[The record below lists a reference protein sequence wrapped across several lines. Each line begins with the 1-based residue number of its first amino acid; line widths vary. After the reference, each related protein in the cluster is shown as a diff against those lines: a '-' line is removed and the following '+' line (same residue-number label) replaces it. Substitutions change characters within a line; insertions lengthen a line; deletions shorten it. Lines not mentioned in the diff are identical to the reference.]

1 MSRFRR
7 SLWLYPLFQIPLMFL
22 VVCLIGATLF
32 WLLGLGRPNIAV
44 AVAIDMSNKTY
55 QGQAFNAP
63 NTVISQELSAVR
75 AYLDQNQQ
83 LKAPNDVQ
91 LFGFGERTV
100 PLTNSFT
107 SDRQKI
113 ESELNQSLANPALP
127 SQFGGIANLDAAI
140 DQTTKALSSQN
151 RCRNLLLIT
160 NSTSAVSPQTINQAI
175 IQKVKINAVV
185 IGNDFSQILPASN
198 ATKGLFVPT
207 DLANLQFFL
216 LDKFY
221 IRVNTNI
228 NWIIFWLGSAWIAL
242 MWFLILPLDKWVLQ
256 GLMNYPMNISGK
268 YAVFNALFWT
278 ALTPIIVWQI
288 WQILGLPIFS
298 AC

>member
-32 WLLGLGRPNIAV
+32 WLLGLGRPTVAV
-44 AVAIDMSNKTY
+44 AVDMSNRTY

-63 NTVISQELSAVR
+63 NSVMSQELSAVR
-75 AYLDQNQQ
+75 VYLDQNQQ
-83 LKAPNDVQ
+83 FKIKTDVQ

-113 ESELNQSLANPALP
+113 ESELNQSLANPTLP
-127 SQFGGIANLDAAI
+127 SQLGGAANLDIAI

-160 NSTSAVSPQTINQAI
+160 NSASPISLKTINQAI
-175 IQKVKINAVV
+175 TQEVKLNAVV
-185 IGNDFSQILPASN
+185 VENDYSQIDYSQISPAISATNGIFARVSLPS
-198 ATKGLFVPT
+198 
-207 DLANLQFFL
+207 L
-216 LDKFY
+216 LYILIRKFY
-221 IRVNTNI
+221 IRVNTNFK
-228 NWIIFWLGSAWIAL
+228 WIIFWLGSTWISL
-242 MWFLILPLDKWVLQ
+242 MWLLVLPLDKWVFQ
-256 GLMNYPMNISGK
+256 GLMNYPMNLSGK
-268 YAVFNALFWT
+268 YALFNALFWT
-278 ALTPIIVWQI
+278 ALTLITVWQE
-288 WQILGLPIFS
+288 LPIFS